1 MPEDMVKVTIRLPA
15 ALVKRAKIHA
25 VQTDQDLQDFVKT
38 CLEACLRAT
47 HSKGGR

>member
-25 VQTDQDLQDFVKT
+25 VQTDQDLQDLVRT
-38 CLEACLRAT
+38 CLEACLRDAR
-47 HSKGGR
+47 SKGGR